1 MTKILFWKTKN
12 SFYKTIMWNSLTL
25 SRRRGLSYRNQS
37 NDLRSKSWTGFYMI
51 TASVLKGLTSFLANL
66 KVQQQMQP
74 SLIEGNVYR
83 GDIIMHAVSNMENFQ
98 LNTFNKLNLFFDDC
112 YIVLRIC
119 QIRFEDLLL
128 TLNLINPSM

>member
-1 MTKILFWKTKN
+1 
-12 SFYKTIMWNSLTL
+12 
-25 SRRRGLSYRNQS
+25 
-37 NDLRSKSWTGFYMI
+37 MI

-74 SLIEGNVYR
+74 SLIEENVYR
-83 GDIIMHAVSNMENFQ
+83 GDIIMPAVSNMENFQ

>member
-1 MTKILFWKTKN
+1 
-12 SFYKTIMWNSLTL
+12 
-25 SRRRGLSYRNQS
+25 
-37 NDLRSKSWTGFYMI
+37 
-51 TASVLKGLTSFLANL
+51 
-66 KVQQQMQP
+66 MQP

-83 GDIIMHAVSNMENFQ
+83 GDIIMPAVSNMENFQ